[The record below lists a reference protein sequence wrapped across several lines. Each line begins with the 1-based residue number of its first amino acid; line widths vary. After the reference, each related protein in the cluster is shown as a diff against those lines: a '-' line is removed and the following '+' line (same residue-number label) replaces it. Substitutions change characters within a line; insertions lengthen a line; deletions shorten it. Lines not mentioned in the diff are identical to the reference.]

1 MKSFSKRVASFAMAA
16 AMVLSVAAVSPVDAE
31 AATAKITK
39 KSSITAG
46 KTYTYNVK
54 NVTKSQYIKVRMS
67 SGVTVKYNNKTVKKA
82 STKINGGKTI
92 ALKVKATD
100 KVGNYKATLKA
111 VIYNKKNNKKVK
123 TLTTQSTVKCTTLKV
138 TSVQTASTNG
148 KYLVATFNKALDSL
162 NPADIEIRNLNTN
175 ELLGVEDVKLASNG
189 KSATIV
195 LAGAESSNATGTINF
210 FVAPNVDYSFTVA
223 KNGATASTNFTVDA
237 IAAYVTVVNYNA
249 ELREITYSQP
259 AAKNTNVAPA
269 PNTVK
274 VAETV
279 CNADFQDLLGTTIT
293 VWFNKNNVAT
303 KLERVN
309 ETVVEGAFE
318 YINDSVAVP
327 YFKDKVTGKTYPI
340 SNVIGSD
347 PNSDI
352 HGTIEITSNGGAFN
366 NAQVTYTG
374 STPTYTGLTFNNLV
388 ATNKQDYD
396 YAKLALYSNG
406 KVRAM
411 VDELKFEQKLY
422 VTKVDAEKNLI
433 YCGNDTVNLKG
444 YTIVDH
450 NKLSSIKN
458 IKVGD
463 LVFVSTNNTYAEIYT
478 TTKEGKIE
486 AAYDVE
492 FKLDGTLY
500 KNANVKTVTKDSKGE
515 FNVIGGMKL
524 DAAKAFIAAG
534 GAVTVF
540 SDRAGMPVFVKGE
553 QKTVAGGSW
562 VNVLATDDLKYF
574 NIGLK
579 NYVQVKGFD
588 GTANT
593 TYDINEADLAEV
605 TVFNRDMTGKLVK
618 NVYKKSA
625 GAFTVDNVTGDIK
638 QGATVVVD
646 HRIVTASPVAGV
658 NPMIDVYK
666 EANGTITKVNVAYGF
681 QPVETFVGGKSY
693 VKENTTPNQNYQITA
708 GTPVYAYDATGK
720 FVKVDYSK
728 YSASTVSTNTIVY
741 TETIEKDINVT
752 PVKNITNPLYS
763 VKYVV
768 VKNVTAVPVQYVD
781 GVIGM
786 IQTAGG
792 KAVEVNLYTAN
803 NSTPTKYDV
812 FRDDLVKVA
821 LGACEAGD
829 YVRIGLANDGKTVVD
844 ASVKAKRTTM
854 PTTNMVTGISNID
867 TTNKKFI
874 TAAGT
879 YTLAQT
885 YTIVRKDKNYPDVD
899 RYISADLADLGKI
912 PNTAAIRVHK
922 AQDGQG
928 NDTGYVDVVII
939 DYAY

>member
-92 ALKVKATD
+92 ALKVKAAD
-100 KVGNYKATLKA
+100 KVANYKATLKA
-111 VIYNKKNNKKVK
+111 VIYNKKTNKKVK

-138 TSVQTASTNG
+138 TDVQVASTSG
-148 KYLVATFNKALDSL
+148 KYLVAKFNKSLDSL
-162 NPADIEIRNLNTN
+162 NPADIEIRNLNTG
-175 ELLGVEDVKLASNG
+175 ELKGVEDVKLASNG
-189 KSATIV
+189 QSATIT
-195 LAGAESSNATGTINF
+195 LAGSEGGWAGVSQIDNY
-210 FVAPNVDYSFTVA
+210 FVEPNIDYSFTVN
-223 KNGATASTNFTVDA
+223 KSGATASTNFTVDA
-237 IAAYVTVVNYNA
+237 IAAYVTVLNYNP

-259 AAKNTNVAPA
+259 QKKNTNVAPA
-269 PNTVK
+269 VNTVK
-274 VAETV
+274 VSETV
-279 CNADFQDLLGTTIT
+279 CNADFQDLLGTTVT

-318 YINDSVAVP
+318 YINDGVAVP

-340 SNVIGSD
+340 SNVIGAD
-347 PNSDI
+347 GTDV
-352 HGTIEITSNGGAFN
+352 HGTIEITSDGHGAFR
-366 NAQVTYTG
+366 NAAVTYGPG
-374 STPTYTGLTFNNLV
+374 SVPNYAGLSFDNTV
-388 ATNKQDYD
+388 ATNKKDYD

-411 VDELKFEQKLY
+411 VDEVKFEKKLY
-422 VTKVDAEKNLI
+422 VTKVDAEKSLI
-433 YCGNDTVNLKG
+433 YSGNDTVNLKG

-450 NKLSSIKN
+450 NKLSAIKN

-463 LVFVSTNNTYAEIYT
+463 LVFVSTDNTYAEIYT

-486 AAYDVE
+486 AAYDAE

-500 KNANVKTVTKDSKGE
+500 KNANVGTVTKDSKGE
-515 FNVIGGMKL
+515 YNVIGGMSL
-524 DAAKAFIAAG
+524 AAAKAFIAAG

-540 SDRAGMPVFVKGE
+540 SDRAGMPIFVKGE

-562 VNVLATDDLKYF
+562 VNVLATADLRYF
-574 NIGLK
+574 SIGLK

-588 GTANT
+588 GTSNT
-593 TYDINEADLAEV
+593 TYDINESDLTEV
-605 TVFNRDMTGKLVK
+605 TVYGRDGAGKLTK
-618 NVYKKSA
+618 DVYKKDSTHV
-625 GAFTVDNVTGDIK
+625 FTVDAAGNIEYNGTDVVLCDD
-638 QGATVVVD
+638 ATN
-646 HRIVTASPVAGV
+646 G
-658 NPMIDVYK
+658 MIDLYK

-681 QPVETFVGGKSY
+681 QPEETFVGGKSY
-693 VKENTTPNQNYQITA
+693 VKEYVNATTTQNYQITA
-708 GTPVYAYDATGK
+708 GTPVFAYDGNK

-741 TETIEKDINVT
+741 TETIELKEDGVT
-752 PVKNITNPLYS
+752 PVTNPLYS

-768 VKNVTAVPVQYVD
+768 VNNVTAVPVQYVD

-786 IQTAGG
+786 IQTADK

-844 ASVKAKRTTM
+844 ASVTAKRSTM
-854 PTTNMVTGISNID
+854 TTTNMVTGISNID
-867 TTNKKFI
+867 TTNKKFV
-874 TAAGT
+874 TATGT

-885 YTIVRKDKNYPDVD
+885 YTIVRKDKNYPDVN
-899 RYISADLADLGKI
+899 RYISADLADLGKL
-912 PNTAAIRVHK
+912 PNTADVKIHM
-922 AQDGQG
+922 AQNGQG
-928 NDTGYVDVVII
+928 NNTGYVDVVII